1 MTKADIVSK
10 IAKSTGIDK
19 STTLSVVEA
28 FMDEVITSMIEG
40 KNVYLRGFG
49 SFVVKKRAAKAARDI
64 QNETTIIIPERYVPT
79 FKPSQY
85 FSEKLRINLDG
96 KVIDK

>member
-10 IAKSTGIDK
+10 IAKSTGVDRA
-19 STTLSVVEA
+19 TTLSIVEA
-28 FMDEVITSMIEG
+28 FMDGVMTSMTEG
-40 KNVYLRGFG
+40 ENVYLRGFG

-85 FSEKLRINLDG
+85 FSEKLRINLEG
-96 KVIDK
+96 KAIEK

>member
-1 MTKADIVSK
+1 MTKADIVSG
-10 IAKSTGIDK
+10 IAKNTGVDRSTV
-19 STTLSVVEA
+19 LSIVEA
-28 FMDEVITSMIEG
+28 FMDEVMASMTEG

-64 QNETTIIIPERYVPT
+64 QNETTIIIPERFVPT

-85 FSEKLRINLDG
+85 FSEKLRNNLDG
-96 KVIDK
+96 KKK

>member
-1 MTKADIVSK
+1 MTKADIVGK
-10 IAKSTGIDK
+10 IAKSTGVDK
-19 STTLSVVEA
+19 STTLSIVEA
-28 FMDEVITSMIEG
+28 FMEEVISSMVEG

-64 QNETTIIIPERYVPT
+64 QNETTIVIPERYVPT

-85 FSEKLRINLDG
+85 FTEKLRNNLDG
-96 KVIDK
+96 KAI

>member
-10 IAKSTGIDK
+10 VAKSTGVDR
-19 STTLSVVEA
+19 STSLSIVEA
-28 FMDEVITSMIEG
+28 FMDAVMAAMTEG
-40 KNVYLRGFG
+40 ENVFLRGFG

-85 FSEKLRINLDG
+85 FSEKLRNNLDG
-96 KVIDK
+96 KVIEE